1 MIDAGELKIAM
12 QALGFTPSNDEISKL
27 LKEID
32 SSGDGTVDFQEFVDL
47 MEGKMVTPISS
58 PSHHICTW
66 TCIEYVH
73 EHNVYQCNSLKCSIL
88 FQAGKDPVEEMKKAF
103 AMYDLDG
110 KGKIVYADLMR
121 VAKELGES
129 LSEADIKSIIDES
142 DRDGNG
148 CLTEAEFINV
158 MRNQRLI

>member
-12 QALGFTPSNDEISKL
+12 QALGFTPSNDEIARL

-47 MEGKMVTPISS
+47 MEGKMVTPVLPRIA
-58 PSHHICTW
+58 HVHELV
-66 TCIEYVH
+66 IEYVH
-73 EHNVYQCNSLKCSIL
+73 EHNVYQCDSMKISIL